1 MTRKLTAHVYIDG
14 SWYRPGEVP
23 PSDVAERI
31 TNPKVWD
38 GDAPKVEATKAP
50 AREDVKQPPRKGPGS
65 GGPAWVEFEAS
76 KGVTET
82 FSSKDELIGAL
93 EDRGLIDK
101 E

>member
-38 GDAPKVEATKAP
+38 GDAPTPEVGPISERT
-50 AREDVKQPPRKGPGS
+50 EVKQP
-65 GGPAWVEFEAS
+65 WIEFAKS
-76 KGVTET
+76 KGVEGD
-82 FSSKDELIGAL
+82 FDSKGAL
-93 EDRGLIDK
+93 ISELEKRGLIDK

>member
-38 GDAPKVEATKAP
+38 GDAPTPEAGPTSE
-50 AREDVKQPPRKGPGS
+50 RTEVKQPPRSGPGS
-65 GGPAWVEFEAS
+65 GGPAWIEFAKS
-76 KGVTET
+76 KGVEGD
-82 FSSKDELIGAL
+82 FDSKGSLISEL
-93 EDRGLIDK
+93 EKRGLIEK